1 MSSAEI
7 QRFAADLKS
16 NAALKAAAEKSQG
29 DKSHATDLERF
40 KDFAEGKGYVF
51 TIEEA
56 RQHVQA
62 RATSKAA
69 AEGKVLTDAQLDGVA
84 GGSDWL
90 GSVFTNMFSAW
101 CYNT

>member
-16 NAALKAAAEKSQG
+16 NAALRADAEKSQA
-29 DKSHATDLERF
+29 DKSHAAPLDRF
-40 KDFAEGKGYVF
+40 VAFAKSKGYA
-51 TIEEA
+51 ISIDEA
-56 RQHVQA
+56 KQHVQA
-62 RATSKAA
+62 KAA
-69 AEGKVLTDAQLDGVA
+69 AEGKVLSDVQLDGMA

-90 GSVFTNMFSAW
+90 GEALGSMFCAAW